1 MKVILLVDVAK
12 LGRRNEV
19 VDVPQGYG
27 LNKLIPSGQAL
38 PATPENLKKLS
49 MNLEQKAEEKA
60 LVDEKF
66 KKAVEKLG
74 DDPVE
79 VRVEANE
86 NNHLFAALSA
96 EVLLKVLKEKGVEVQ
111 TSQIHIKTP
120 IKEVGEHEVYLI
132 NGNEEVALK
141 LQVVAK

>member
-1 MKVILLVDVAK
+1 
-12 LGRRNEV
+12 
-19 VDVPQGYG
+19 
-27 LNKLIPSGQAL
+27 
-38 PATPENLKKLS
+38 
-49 MNLEQKAEEKA
+49 
-60 LVDEKF
+60 
-66 KKAVEKLG
+66 
-74 DDPVE
+74 E